1 VTISID
7 KRRNRKKMTWTS
19 LITLVLMVPCILIY
33 PEDFGDNQTNV
44 LIAIIYVLGALVLTY
59 NGVTAFERWT
69 DNKHNKGGTQ

>member
-1 VTISID
+1 MSVSLD

-19 LITLVLMVPCILIY
+19 LITLVLMVPSVFIY
-33 PEDFGDNQTNV
+33 PNDFGDNQTQV

-69 DNKHNKGGTQ
+69 DNKHSKKEN